1 MPGQAQTGKRRSIPK
16 ITNVKADDSKKL
28 LWKNVGNNHAYPMIW
43 ADTIA
48 IDSEASVVVAEG
60 VTFHGM
66 TAAENGNISITPV
79 GAEGSALYVVKDV
92 DNNIVT
98 IEGGDAFTGDV
109 DVQIIL
115 GENTDPRF
123 IENYVCRGNN
133 GATKNF

>member
-43 ADTIA
+43 ATTVPMDNN
-48 IDSEASVVVAEG
+48 ASVLIADNVS
-60 VTFHGM
+60 FHGM
-66 TAAENGNISITPV
+66 TLAEHGNVTITADGP
-79 GAEGSALYVVKDV
+79 SNLHVVKDV
-92 DNNIVT
+92 ANNAVMIVDEDGT
-98 IEGGDAFTGDV
+98 FVGNV
-109 DVQIIL
+109 DVQIFL

-123 IENYVCRGNN
+123 IEDYVCRGNN